1 MADAAKI
8 LVVDDDAYVRALVT
22 KLLEKKGFTALP
34 AADAWQ
40 AMDMLQQQAVD
51 LIILD
56 LRMPGPVD
64 GEQLLFALRDQG
76 NDIAVIVLSGWVD
89 DEISDNPPDCVH
101 AVLKKP
107 IDVETFT
114 NTIEQVLAQIS
125 A

>member
-1 MADAAKI
+1 MVDAAKI
-8 LVVDDDAYVRALVT
+8 LVVDDDAYVRALVI
-22 KLLEKKGFTALP
+22 KLLERKGFTALP
-34 AADAWQ
+34 AADAWH
-40 AMDMLQQQAVD
+40 AMDVLQQQSVD
-51 LIILD
+51 LVILD

-89 DEISDNPPDCVH
+89 DEISENPPDCVH

-114 NTIEQVLAQIS
+114 NTVEQVLGRIS